1 MLSYDDR
8 RHVTTISHM
17 TLWSGELKKN
27 KKHMKYPYFA
37 PAQDKQNIL
46 LAQKISLLN
55 ILLVWISL
63 TWNYQRSK
71 EQFFGIHVISEKNT
85 IKIQLI
91 RILNF
96 KSKQMSKLL
105 SAQKIHTWYRT
116 I

>member
-1 MLSYDDR
+1 
-8 RHVTTISHM
+8 M

-71 EQFFGIHVISEKNT
+71 VLLKF
-85 IKIQLI
+85 
-91 RILNF
+91 RILI
-96 KSKQMSKLL
+96 S
-105 SAQKIHTWYRT
+105 
-116 I
+116 

>member
-1 MLSYDDR
+1 
-8 RHVTTISHM
+8 
-17 TLWSGELKKN
+17 
-27 KKHMKYPYFA
+27 MKYPYFA
-37 PAQDKQNIL
+37 HAQDKQNIL

-63 TWNYQRSK
+63 TWNYQRTK

-96 KSKQMSKLL
+96 KSKEMSKLL

>member
-1 MLSYDDR
+1 MTDANITQDPLVR
-8 RHVTTISHM
+8 RA
-17 TLWSGELKKN
+17 KKN
-27 KKHMKYPYFA
+27 KKHLKYPYFA
-37 PAQDKQNIL
+37 LAQEKQNIL
-46 LAQKISLLN
+46 LAQKIFLLN

-63 TWNYQRSK
+63 TRNYQRSK
-71 EQFFGIHVISEKNT
+71 EQFFGIVHVISEKNT

-96 KSKQMSKLL
+96 KSKEMSKLL